1 MKKLLSILLLTVS
14 VLGLLSCSSASKVDD
29 STIGKIVY
37 GEKYIRGVN
46 LPEEQQNYYIIYDD
60 YIEFHYYYDNAY
72 IDSGEY
78 DVSHYKMK
86 YKYTIVDESTLAYFY
101 DSVECYDDCNEHN
114 HSSSRSGILIFSE
127 NVLLDDGMHEFVRES
142 YLEDELTNYC
152 KTEED

>member
-37 GEKYIRGVN
+37 GEKYIRNVN
-46 LPEEQQNYYIIYDD
+46 DPEEQQRYYVIYDD
-60 YIEFHYYYDNAY
+60 HLEFHDYYK
-72 IDSGEY
+72 EY
-78 DVSHYKMK
+78 LGDDVSHYKMK
-86 YKYTIVDESTLAYFY
+86 FKYTIVDESTLAYFY
-101 DSVECYDDCNEHN
+101 DSVECYDDCNQHN
-114 HSSSRSGILIFSE
+114 HSSSRAGVLIFSE
-127 NVLLDDGMHEFVRES
+127 NVLIEQSTSGFVKYVRES